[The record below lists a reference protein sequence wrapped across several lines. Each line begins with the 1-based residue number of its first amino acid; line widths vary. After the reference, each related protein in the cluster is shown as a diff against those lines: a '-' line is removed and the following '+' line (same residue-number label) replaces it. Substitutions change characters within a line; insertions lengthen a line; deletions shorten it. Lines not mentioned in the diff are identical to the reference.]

1 MGKKGKV
8 SKVSSTFLNEEDEE
22 PTKYVNRKD
31 RLNRKRKSAKFWVED
46 GNIRQW
52 TDKVT
57 INMNLTSVLFRI
69 SFLRQYM
76 THPPWWSSKLWKLL
90 WYCKLFVIYEEED
103 LEESEPEPEPLA
115 TPEPEPAA
123 TPEPEPAAI
132 PEPEPAATP
141 EPEPADDALY
151 PPTGYYPTI

>member
-1 MGKKGKV
+1 MGKKGQV

-57 INMNLTSVLFRI
+57 INMNLTTVLFRI

-76 THPPWWSSKLWKLL
+76 SHPPWWTSKLWKLL

-103 LEESEPEPEPLA
+103 LEDPEPEP
-115 TPEPEPAA
+115 TTISEPED
-123 TPEPEPAAI
+123 ENEVI
-132 PEPEPAATP
+132 F
-141 EPEPADDALY
+141 Y
-151 PPTGYYPTI
+151 PPTGVYPNNIF

>member
-1 MGKKGKV
+1 MGKKGQV

-57 INMNLTSVLFRI
+57 INMDLTTVLFRI

-76 THPPWWSSKLWKLL
+76 SHPPWWTSKLWKLL

-103 LEESEPEPEPLA
+103 LEDPEPEP
-115 TPEPEPAA
+115 TTISEPEH
-123 TPEPEPAAI
+123 ENEVI
-132 PEPEPAATP
+132 F
-141 EPEPADDALY
+141 Y
-151 PPTGYYPTI
+151 PPTGVYPNNIF

>member
-1 MGKKGKV
+1 MGKKGQV

-57 INMNLTSVLFRI
+57 INMNLTTVLFRI

-76 THPPWWSSKLWKLL
+76 THPPWWTSKLWKLL

-103 LEESEPEPEPLA
+103 LEDPEPEP
-115 TPEPEPAA
+115 TTISEPEH
-123 TPEPEPAAI
+123 ENEVI
-132 PEPEPAATP
+132 F
-141 EPEPADDALY
+141 Y
-151 PPTGYYPTI
+151 PPTGVYPNNIF